1 MFCEREREMW
11 KGSQWN
17 REIMSIFLKF
27 SEECAKSNADKEKR
41 VPAKRAHK
49 EYWYL
54 FEELPDENR

>member
-1 MFCEREREMW
+1 MW

>member
-1 MFCEREREMW
+1 MW

-17 REIMSIFLKF
+17 RESMSIFLKF

-41 VPAKRAHK
+41 VPAKRARK

-54 FEELPDENR
+54 FEELTDENR

>member
-1 MFCEREREMW
+1 MW

-41 VPAKRAHK
+41 VPAKR
-49 EYWYL
+49 WYL
-54 FEELPDENR
+54 LEELPDENR